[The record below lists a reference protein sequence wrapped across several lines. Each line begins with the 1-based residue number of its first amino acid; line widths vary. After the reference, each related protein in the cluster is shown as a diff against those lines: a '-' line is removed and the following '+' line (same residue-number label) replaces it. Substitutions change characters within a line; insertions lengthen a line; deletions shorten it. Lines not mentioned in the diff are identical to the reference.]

1 MRYLKQI
8 TISFL
13 FVLTACQ
20 SDIEISP
27 VVDSD
32 SSNINARWSMTTI
45 SPDQAKQEALA
56 FVNGMESSTR
66 STESDKHVSSI
77 YAWRSTDIY
86 SDDIMRGVTTTTLPD
101 TLLYI
106 VNFEENSGYA
116 LVSASDKV
124 PGVMAYIENG
134 SLTPNDEI
142 DNPGFQLFLEG
153 YREYIL
159 SDREYVPTDSIVG
172 PSGPYQ
178 PVPGHF
184 YEVEYSAGPLLTTN
198 WGQREPY
205 NNNCPIINNQ
215 HALAG
220 CVAIAIAQ
228 ITGYHRYPS
237 QPVNYGTPYNWN
249 SMMQYED
256 VPLSDSVACANVA
269 MLVHDIGLLVNMTYG
284 QNSSGTYYEN
294 VEDALQSYGYNYL
307 IDHSA
312 IFDSIKVDIDNERP
326 VYMQG
331 ARQSTNNGETIYY
344 GHAWVVDGVA
354 IKSLYLERNHGGGS
368 SIVKLTQ
375 NLIHCNWGW
384 NGSNNG
390 YFIIGAFENRYN
402 LNNDGIESGFRPY
415 NYYNY
420 VYRKITPILYN

>member
-27 VVDSD
+27 VADSNSP
-32 SSNINARWSMTTI
+32 SSNVVQPTVSI
-45 SPDQAKQEALA
+45 SPEDAIQQALA

-66 STESDKHVSSI
+66 SNESDKRVSSV

-86 SDDIMRGVTTTTLPD
+86 SDDIVRGVTTTTLPD

-116 LVSASDKV
+116 LVSASNKV

-153 YREYIL
+153 YREYVL
-159 SDREYVPTDSIVG
+159 SDREFVPTDSIVG

-249 SMMQYED
+249 SIMQYD
-256 VPLSDSVACANVA
+256 QVPTTDSVACANVA
-269 MLVHDIGLLVNMTYG
+269 MLVHDVGLLVNMNYG
-284 QNSSGTYYEN
+284 QNSSGAYFYN
-294 VEDALQSYGYNYL
+294 VADAWSDYDYHYQKKY
-307 IDHSA
+307 SA
-312 IFDSIKVDIDNERP
+312 DFDSIMVDISNERP
-326 VYMQG
+326 VFMVGERETSQG
-331 ARQSTNNGETIYY
+331 NK

-354 IKSLYLERNHGGGS
+354 IKSLYLERGHGGGS
-368 SIVKLTQ
+368 TIIKLTQ

-384 NGSNNG
+384 YGDKNG
-390 YFIIGAFENRYN
+390 YFIIGAFQNRYN
-402 LNNDGIESGFRPY
+402 LDNDGIESGFKAY
-415 NYYNY
+415 NINNY
-420 VYRKITPILYN
+420 VYRKIYPNIP